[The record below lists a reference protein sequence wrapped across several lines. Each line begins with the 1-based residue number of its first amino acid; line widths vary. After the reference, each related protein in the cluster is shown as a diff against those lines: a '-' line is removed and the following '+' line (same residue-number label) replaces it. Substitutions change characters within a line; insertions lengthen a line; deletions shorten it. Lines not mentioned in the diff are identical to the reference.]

1 MSTYQP
7 ILKLRRPTLVDKETI
22 LDMIAEFEREESA
35 TDGGNLFAN
44 FDFES
49 WLQQGQDWEMGLNL
63 PEGFVPSIQYVS
75 FDDAG
80 QAVGFLSLRLR
91 LSDYLLKIGGHIGY
105 SIRPSQRQKG
115 YAKEQLRLGVQEAFS
130 KNIPKVLVTCD
141 ETNTAS
147 KRTILA
153 CGGSLEDV
161 RHGTE
166 RYYIEEC

>member
-1 MSTYQP
+1 MT
-7 ILKLRRPTLVDKETI
+7 LRRPTLVDKETI

-91 LSDYLLKIGGHIGY
+91 LSDYLLNIGGHIGY
-105 SIRPSQRQKG
+105 SIRPSQRGKG
-115 YAKEQLRLGVQEAFS
+115 YAKEQLRLGLQEAAT
-130 KNIPKVLVTCD
+130 KNISKVLVTCSTD
-141 ETNTAS
+141 NQAS
-147 KRTILA
+147 RRTIVA
-153 CGGSLEDV
+153 CGGSLEDIRDGV
-161 RHGTE
+161 E
-166 RYYIEEC
+166 RYWIG